1 MISQNFRA
9 QVLWGIFLGLAKSS
23 RWWCFNYGYQ
33 AIKAPDISTDRHT
46 QIKKG
51 SKVNLHANLIEN
63 CMPLNVEM
71 SKTFM
76 HKII

>member
-1 MISQNFRA
+1 MYFLSQNFRA
-9 QVLWGIFLGLAKSS
+9 QVLWGIFLWLAKSS

-33 AIKAPDISTDRHT
+33 AIKAPDIHRK
-46 QIKKG
+46 KKG
-51 SKVNLHANLIEN
+51 SKVSLHANLIEN